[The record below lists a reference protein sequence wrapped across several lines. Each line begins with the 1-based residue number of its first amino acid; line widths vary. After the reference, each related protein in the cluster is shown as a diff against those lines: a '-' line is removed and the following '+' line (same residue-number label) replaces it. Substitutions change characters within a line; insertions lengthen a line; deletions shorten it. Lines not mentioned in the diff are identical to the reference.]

1 MSQTCMAS
9 WGRAPCLRCGVRVS
23 GSPRRA
29 LRRAR
34 GLTMGPVQRS
44 ERRWRH
50 GASWGRVVRGATGI
64 CGALGPPRG
73 RLSSSGHGGD
83 GPPPACLRLPVG
95 HWAGARSAPPLPL
108 VPPEHGGPY
117 SVVSTLPPWP
127 GPRPP
132 PTRDQPPHA
141 RPLQLTCSGP
151 APWDGGPWGSSAEL
165 VIGRPPAAPLRAACA
180 PAAGSSLSGVWLRGT
195 RRPPGSCGRGSRVIA
210 TQDAPFPP
218 PSLVPSWTGLSPAVS
233 SAGPGCKGQ
242 AGTPRAQGRP

>member
-34 GLTMGPVQRS
+34 GLTMGPVQGS

-132 PTRDQPPHA
+132 RTRDQPPHA

-180 PAAGSSLSGVWLRGT
+180 PAAGSSLSGVWLRGACCH
-195 RRPPGSCGRGSRVIA
+195 PVA
-210 TQDAPFPP
+210 AA
-218 PSLVPSWTGLSPAVS
+218 SL
-233 SAGPGCKGQ
+233 GPGVCPAPVGG
-242 AGTPRAQGRP
+242 ALV